1 MTFDDRILR
10 DPDTGFIVDFHLGS
24 MTDDIGLQE
33 ALNAMNGLESGALA
47 NADES
52 RQVGHYWLRN
62 TDIAPSQEIK
72 EAILLCNKAVQDLDA
87 SGLNTILLIGIGGS
101 ALGPELAVDALR
113 PPHGRRFVLLDTVD
127 APAIERRLQE
137 IDPKDTLV
145 LVVSKSGR
153 TTETLVALRTV
164 EAHFATA
171 GICFSDH
178 AIAITNP
185 GTALAEMAK
194 GWRKTLHTWDWVGGR
209 TSITSAVGLAPMH
222 LCGIDTE
229 AFLSGAKAMDTWTRQ
244 PFHTNPAALMAAQWA
259 SRKDGALVVLPY
271 ADHLRH
277 LGRYLQQLVMESLG
291 KRNDRA
297 GNEIFH
303 GLTVYGNKGS
313 ADQHAIL
320 QQLRDGPDNVLI
332 HFIDC
337 LPAPVTSPLLQDAA
351 DTQQALLA
359 GVRTALHEVNRPIV
373 SITLPDQGPRALGA
387 LIALFE
393 RAVGIA
399 AELANINA
407 YHQPGVEAA
416 KTAAKAQLKQLESV
430 ENALNAVPASADT
443 LAQRLKLPP
452 QNVWRLCT
460 HLAHMNRAIRSAGKT
475 PSEDLFQAP
484 KNPPK

>member
-1 MTFDDRILR
+1 L
-10 DPDTGFIVDFHLGS
+10 
-24 MTDDIGLQE
+24 E
-33 ALNAMNGLESGALA
+33 AMNQLESGSQA
-47 NADES
+47 NADEG

-62 TDIAPSQEIK
+62 TDIAPTEGIK
-72 EAILLCNKAVQDLDA
+72 DAILLCNKTVQELDA
-87 SGLNTILLIGIGGS
+87 SGFKTVLLVGIGGS
-101 ALGPELAVDALR
+101 ALGPELAIDALR
-113 PPHGRRFVLLDTVD
+113 PPHGRRFVLLDTID

-137 IDPKDTLV
+137 IDPEDTLV
-145 LVVSKSGR
+145 LVVSKSGG
-153 TTETLVALRTV
+153 TTETMVALRVV

-171 GICFSDH
+171 GVCFSDH
-178 AIAITNP
+178 AIAITTP
-185 GTALAEMAK
+185 DSPLADMAK
-194 GWRKTLHTWDWVGGR
+194 DWRTTLHTWDWVGGR

-229 AFLSGAKAMDTWTRQ
+229 AFLSGAKAMDEWTRMPVSQ
-244 PFHTNPAALMAAQWA
+244 NPAALMAAQWH
-259 SRKDGALVVLPY
+259 RQKEGALVVQPY

-291 KRNDRA
+291 KRDDRE
-297 GNEIFH
+297 GSEVSH

-332 HFIDC
+332 HLIDC
-337 LPAPVTSPLLQDAA
+337 LPEPATSPLLQDAA

-359 GVRTALHEVNRPIV
+359 GVRSALHDVGRPIV

-393 RAVGIA
+393 RAVGFA

-416 KTAAKAQLKQLESV
+416 KLAAREQLHQLQVV
-430 ENALNAVPASADT
+430 ENGLSDTPSTAEDLAKRLNLSS
-443 LAQRLKLPP
+443 QH
-452 QNVWRLCT
+452 VWRLCT
-460 HLAHMNRAIRSAGKT
+460 HLAHMNRAKRSAGKT
-475 PSEDLFQAP
+475 PSEDRFQAT
-484 KNPPK
+484 KNMLK